1 VVTGKSCEDCPVWPA
16 TIYDEGRPN
25 LIQRRPFLFSK
36 CPIAVTLKPPVKT
49 PFGDLSRSG
58 YPWLDCES
66 DSTYRLTSE
75 STVSIFVNMSAT
87 NIKEEAKRLLE
98 KLPDNLTWDDLM
110 HEIYVRQSIE
120 AGLADSETGKV
131 VEVSDVRRQFGLP
144 S

>member
-1 VVTGKSCEDCPVWPA
+1 
-16 TIYDEGRPN
+16 
-25 LIQRRPFLFSK
+25 
-36 CPIAVTLKPPVKT
+36 
-49 PFGDLSRSG
+49 
-58 YPWLDCES
+58 LDCES

-87 NIKEEAKRLLE
+87 NIKDEAKRLLE

-120 AGLADSETGKV
+120 AGLADGETGKV